1 MNQIYFQERKEKEA
15 KKQYQPEIYLV
26 DNFTQDECW
35 FLIDFFKRNRDL
47 CTVGSSFDYQA
58 ITKHTI
64 LETEVRKLINRMTY
78 ENIGFLNNHL
88 DSPMYPE
95 MSILAEWPIGGQQ
108 HPHVDTYSTYEI
120 ENADAEIQGHLEKGE
135 ASFVIKDN
143 PNREWTSITYLNTNY
158 NGGETWFPEFA
169 ESYYEDSFKHTPK
182 QGQSVIFRGV
192 STLHGVSPVRRNS
205 RYTIAQWYTG
215 KKENILT
222 DLQTDDL
229 SINQHDL

>member
-1 MNQIYFQERKEKEA
+1 MNQIYFQEMEAKE

-35 FLIDFFKRNRDL
+35 FLIDWFKRNRHL
-47 CTVGSSFDYQA
+47 CSVGSSFDYQA
-58 ITKHTI
+58 ITRHTI
-64 LETEVRKLINRMTY
+64 EDNDVRKLLNRMTY
-78 ENIGFLNNHL
+78 DNIGFLNGHL
-88 DSPMYPE
+88 NKPMYPE
-95 MSILAEWPIGGQQ
+95 MSLIAEWPIGGQQ
-108 HPHVDTYSTYEI
+108 HPHVDTYSTYEVS
-120 ENADAEIQGHLEKGE
+120 EPDEELQGHLDRNE
-135 ASFVIKDN
+135 ASFVKKDN

-158 NGGETWFPEFA
+158 NGGETWFPEFP
-169 ESYYEDSFKHTPK
+169 ESFYEESFKHTPK
-182 QGQSVIFRGV
+182 QGQSVVFRGV